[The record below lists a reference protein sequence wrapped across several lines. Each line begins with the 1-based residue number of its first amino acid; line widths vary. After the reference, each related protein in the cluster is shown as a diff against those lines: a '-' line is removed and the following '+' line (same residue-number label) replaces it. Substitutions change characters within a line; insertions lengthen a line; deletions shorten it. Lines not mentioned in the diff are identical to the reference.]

1 MMKKVFAPG
10 CALMIYKPELGKRVL
25 EYLNRDLGNVD
36 QHLTCCRHEPNLED
50 GTQIIN
56 TCAGCDRRYRE
67 LYKGVSTISLWE
79 VLADSNTFPF
89 PDYKGQQMAI
99 LDACP
104 TRDQERVHNAV
115 RALLNRMNIMVV
127 EPEKT
132 RTNGTCCG
140 DSFYGVLPVEQVKE
154 QMKKRASEMPAED
167 VVVYC
172 VSCCK
177 SMHIG
182 GKKPRY
188 MVDLLFG
195 EHTVPGTFEPNE
207 WHAELEEFINEH

>member
-1 MMKKVFAPG
+1 MKKVFAPG
-10 CALMIYKPELGKRVL
+10 CALMIYKPELAKRVL
-25 EYLNRDLGNVD
+25 EFLNKDLGNID
-36 QHLTCCRHEPNLED
+36 EHLTCCRHEPNLEK

-67 LYKGVSTISLWE
+67 LYEGISTISLWE
-79 VLADSNTFPF
+79 VLAESKVFPF
-89 PDYKGQQMAI
+89 PNYEGKEMAI

-104 TRDQERVHNAV
+104 TRNEERVHNAI
-115 RALLNRMNIMVV
+115 RILLDRMNIKVV

-132 RTNGTCCG
+132 REKGTCCG

-154 QMKKRASEMPAED
+154 HMKKRASEMPVED
-167 VVVYC
+167 VAVYC

-177 SMHIG
+177 SMYIG

-188 MVDLLFG
+188 MIDLLFG
-195 EHTVPGTFEPNE
+195 EDTLIGTFEPE
-207 WHAELEEFINEH
+207 QWHDEIDKFISEH